1 MRIALIGPAHPWRG
15 GIPLHTAE
23 LAHRLA
29 AVGHDVR
36 ICSWRSQ
43 GPARWLPT
51 QRDRLTAPEAPPYP
65 ASTYPLDWRSPLSWW
80 WVGRRLAR
88 QTDVVVLVSY
98 TTVQA
103 PALGLVGAIARRGA
117 RVIAVCHNVLPH
129 ERHPADRWLTT
140 LLLRAT
146 DAVLVHSKQQ
156 HATLA
161 ALTNRPATVA
171 ALPPHLP
178 TTGMRAGR
186 DHEGTQIR
194 GDNAATGTQAGG
206 DLDAT
211 GAQPRGDDAATG
223 TPAHATGQ
231 RATRQGLL
239 FFGTIRH
246 YKGLDVLLHA
256 LVRVPGVRLSVV
268 GEFRDGPHAV
278 EELIDRL
285 GLTDRVT
292 VRPGYLPA
300 SQIADLFATADAAVL
315 PYRAATASQ
324 HVALAHQHGLP
335 VIATRVGNFPEV
347 ITDGVDGLLCEPD
360 DVDDLAR
367 AIARLYRPG
376 QLAALRAAVLP
387 ADAEAHWREYLV
399 SLFGL
404 LSPPPVRPRTQTRIQ
419 RYRKQRCA

>member
-51 QRDRLTAPEAPPYP
+51 QRDRLATPEAPPYP

-88 QTDVVVLVSY
+88 QSDVVVLVSY

-103 PALGLVGAIARRGA
+103 PALGLVGAVARRGA
-117 RVIAVCHNVLPH
+117 RVIALCHNVLPH

-140 LLLRAT
+140 LLLRTT
-146 DAVLVHSKQQ
+146 DAVLVHSNQQ
-156 HATLA
+156 HATLT
-161 ALTNRPATVA
+161 ALTDRPATVA

-178 TTGMRAGR
+178 TTGPRTEPR
-186 DHEGTQIR
+186 T
-194 GDNAATGTQAGG
+194 AA
-206 DLDAT
+206 
-211 GAQPRGDDAATG
+211 
-223 TPAHATGQ
+223 H
-231 RATRQGLL
+231 GLV

-256 LVRVPGVRLSVV
+256 LARVPGVRLSVV
-268 GEFRDGPHAV
+268 GEFRDGSDSV
-278 EELIDRL
+278 RELIARL

-292 VRPGYLPA
+292 IRPGYLPA
-300 SQIADLFATADAAVL
+300 GQIADLFATADAVVL

-324 HVALAHQHGLP
+324 HVALAHEHGVP
-335 VIATRVGNFPEV
+335 VIATRVGNFPDMV
-347 ITDGVDGLLCEPD
+347 SDGVDGLLCEPD

-367 AIARLYRPG
+367 AIQRLYQPG
-376 QLAALRAAVLP
+376 QLTALRAAVLP
-387 ADAEAHWREYLV
+387 ADTEARWREYLGT
-399 SLFGL
+399 LFGL
-404 LSPPPVRPRTQTRIQ
+404 LTPPATRSQ
-419 RYRKQRCA
+419 RYRRQRCA

>member
-51 QRDRLTAPEAPPYP
+51 QRDRLTTPEAPPYP

-88 QTDVVVLVSY
+88 QSDVVVLVSY

-103 PALGLVGAIARRGA
+103 PALGLVGAVARRGA
-117 RVIAVCHNVLPH
+117 RVIALCHNVLPH

-140 LLLRAT
+140 LLLRTT
-146 DAVLVHSKQQ
+146 DAVLVHSNQQ

-178 TTGMRAGR
+178 TTGPRAEPR
-186 DHEGTQIR
+186 T
-194 GDNAATGTQAGG
+194 AA
-206 DLDAT
+206 
-211 GAQPRGDDAATG
+211 
-223 TPAHATGQ
+223 H
-231 RATRQGLL
+231 GLV

-256 LVRVPGVRLSVV
+256 LARVPDVKLTVV
-268 GEFRDGPHAV
+268 GEFRDGSDSV
-278 EELIDRL
+278 RELIARL

-292 VRPGYLPA
+292 LRPGYLPA
-300 SQIADLFATADAAVL
+300 GQIADLFATADAVVL

-324 HVALAHQHGLP
+324 HVALAHQHGVP
-335 VIATRVGNFPEV
+335 VIATRVGNFPDMV
-347 ITDGVDGLLCEPD
+347 TDGVDGLLCEPD
-360 DVDDLAR
+360 DVDDLTR
-367 AIARLYRPG
+367 AIQRLYRPG

-387 ADAEAHWREYLV
+387 ADTEAHWREYLGT
-399 SLFGL
+399 LFGL
-404 LSPPPVRPRTQTRIQ
+404 LTQPATRRATARSQ
-419 RYRKQRCA
+419 RYRRQRCA

>member
-51 QRDRLTAPEAPPYP
+51 QRDRLAAPEAPPYP

-88 QTDVVVLVSY
+88 QSDVVVLVSY

-178 TTGMRAGR
+178 TTGRS
-186 DHEGTQIR
+186 
-194 GDNAATGTQAGG
+194 ATAE
-206 DLDAT
+206 
-211 GAQPRGDDAATG
+211 RN
-223 TPAHATGQ
+223 
-231 RATRQGLL
+231 GLV

-256 LVRVPGVRLSVV
+256 LARVPDVRLTVV
-268 GEFRDGPHAV
+268 GEFRDGSDSV
-278 EELIDRL
+278 RELITRL
-285 GLTDRVT
+285 GLTERVT

-300 SQIADLFATADAAVL
+300 GQIADLFATADAVVL

-324 HVALAHQHGLP
+324 HVALAHQHGVP
-335 VIATRVGNFPEV
+335 VIATRVGNFPDV
-347 ITDGVDGLLCEPD
+347 ISDGVDGLLCEPD
-360 DVDDLAR
+360 DVDDLAK
-367 AIARLYRPG
+367 AIQRLYRPG

-387 ADAEAHWREYLV
+387 ADTEAHWREYLGT
-399 SLFGL
+399 LFAL
-404 LSPPPVRPRTQTRIQ
+404 LTPATPRVVARNQ
-419 RYRKQRCA
+419 RYRRQRCA

>member
-51 QRDRLTAPEAPPYP
+51 QRDRLAAPEAPPYP

-88 QTDVVVLVSY
+88 QSDVVVLVSY

-178 TTGMRAGR
+178 TTGTSAMAER
-186 DHEGTQIR
+186 
-194 GDNAATGTQAGG
+194 N
-206 DLDAT
+206 
-211 GAQPRGDDAATG
+211 
-223 TPAHATGQ
+223 
-231 RATRQGLL
+231 GLV

-256 LVRVPGVRLSVV
+256 LARVPDVRLSVV
-268 GEFRDGPHAV
+268 GEFRDGSDSAR
-278 EELIDRL
+278 ELIARL

-300 SQIADLFATADAAVL
+300 DEIADLFATADAVVL

-324 HVALAHQHGLP
+324 HVALAHQHGVP
-335 VIATRVGNFPEV
+335 VIATRVGNFPDV
-347 ITDGVDGLLCEPD
+347 ISDGVDGLLCEPD
-360 DVDDLAR
+360 DVDDLTH
-367 AIARLYRPG
+367 AIQRLYRPG

-387 ADAEAHWREYLV
+387 ADTEARWREYLGT
-399 SLFGL
+399 LFGL
-404 LSPPPVRPRTQTRIQ
+404 LTPATPATPRAIARNQ
-419 RYRKQRCA
+419 RYRRQRCA